1 MSRVRG
7 SGAMWALLVLFC
19 YDRDRVER
27 EERRV
32 TGDQTLVRGTG
43 GCNEG
48 HLVTEQGIEIYQ
60 SI

>member
-1 MSRVRG
+1 MSLVRG
-7 SGAMWALLVLFC
+7 SGAMWGPLVLFC

-32 TGDQTLVRGTG
+32 IGDQTLVRGTG